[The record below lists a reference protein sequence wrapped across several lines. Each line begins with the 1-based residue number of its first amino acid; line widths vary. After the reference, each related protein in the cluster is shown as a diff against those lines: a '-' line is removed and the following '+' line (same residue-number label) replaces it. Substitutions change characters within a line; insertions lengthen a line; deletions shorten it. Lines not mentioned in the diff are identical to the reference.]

1 MRDGRGSQSVG
12 GRSLLSLLGWITP
25 RRWSVRGRGGI
36 TPRLQALAG
45 CGAAGA
51 GLGPGLTL
59 MIDQGSSTPPPSP

>member
-1 MRDGRGSQSVG
+1 MRDGRGSHSVG
-12 GRSLLSLLGWITP
+12 GRSLLSLLAWITP

-45 CGAAGA
+45 CG
-51 GLGPGLTL
+51 GLGGRLGAGLTL